1 VKVKKASNVIGVDSL
16 GRRSVY
22 SLCGMC
28 AVRCHIQVEVEDG
41 RVIWLQGNPNDKTI
55 GASMCAKG
63 SAGLAFE
70 YDDERPQHPLI
81 RSGPR
86 GSGHWRRA
94 SWDEA
99 LDYVASGLKE
109 VMNEYGSKGIAL
121 SDRAGLFTDLTK
133 SFVKSLGSPNYFDH
147 DCTCGRNAHHAARSL
162 FGIGR
167 GGIGYDIKNTKHIVL
182 YGRNLIESLQVKEA
196 KDFIEALSKGAK
208 CTYIDPRGS
217 LTATKATRFWQIRP
231 GTDYALNLAII
242 HVVLQEN
249 LYDYEFVSKWVS
261 GLEELRRFVADKT
274 PEWQEHYTG
283 IPADAV
289 RLFVRE
295 ISEDAP
301 NVIFHAGWMTARYNQ
316 SFYTS
321 RTAHILNAL
330 FGAIEVP
337 GGLIFGKGPSEA
349 GKKGLKKLVDRIP
362 DVKEP
367 RVDGC
372 TWKFKHFDP
381 GSGLLHLLFAAI
393 MSGEPY
399 PVGAYI
405 AYRHD
410 PLMSMPD
417 PEAVKQVLDKLKLL
431 VSIDVHYSETSWYS
445 DVILPE
451 STYLER
457 ANILAEKTGAKPT
470 FLMRDQAIAP
480 RFDSR
485 PAWWIFCELAKR
497 LGVGQFFDF
506 ESIEE
511 IWSYQLEGTGVT
523 VAQMRDRGVI
533 PLAKKPIMWD
543 RKTGLKFKTPSKKIE
558 FRSSLL
564 DEAGVPSLAE
574 FAPPENLSNNEF
586 RLLFGRSALQA
597 HGQTINNPLLN
608 ELLSDNPVWIHP
620 DRADELGIEEGDPIE
635 ISNRGYT
642 VTARACVTP
651 WIHPEAIFMLHGFGR
666 TVPLQTRA
674 YDKGVADQRLQKG
687 LLTVYDQAGGGN
699 SLCECTV
706 HVRIGE
712 K

>member
-1 VKVKKASNVIGVDSL
+1 
-16 GRRSVY
+16 
-22 SLCGMC
+22 MC
-28 AVRCHIQVEVEDG
+28 AVRCPIQVEVEDG
-41 RVIWLQGNPNDKTI
+41 RVVWLQGNPNDKAMGT
-55 GASMCAKG
+55 SMCAKG

-70 YDDERPQHPLI
+70 YDDERPQYPLI
-81 RSGPR
+81 RNGPR

-99 LDYVASGLKE
+99 LDYVVAGLKD
-109 VMNEYGSKGIAL
+109 VINTHGGKGIVL

-133 SFVKSLGSPNYFDH
+133 SFLKALGSPNYFDH
-147 DCTCGRNAHHAARSL
+147 DCTCGRNAHHATRSV
-162 FGIGR
+162 FGVGR
-167 GGIGYDIKNTKHIVL
+167 GGLGYDIKNTKHIVL

-196 KDFIEALSKGAK
+196 KDFIDALSKGAK

-217 LTATKATRFWQIRP
+217 LTATKASRFWQIRP
-231 GTDYALNLAII
+231 GTDYALNLALI

-249 LYDYEFVSKWVS
+249 LYDQEFVSNWVS
-261 GLEELRRFVADKT
+261 GLEQLKTFVADKT
-274 PEWQEHYTG
+274 PEWQEQFTG
-283 IPADAV
+283 ISADAV
-289 RLFVRE
+289 RLFARE

-301 NVIFHAGWMTARYNQ
+301 HIIFHAGWMTARYNQ

-337 GGLIFGKGPSEA
+337 GGLIFSKGPGDA
-349 GKKGLKKLVDRIP
+349 GKKSLKKLADRIP
-362 DVKEP
+362 EVKEP

-399 PVGAYI
+399 PIGAYI

-410 PLMSMPD
+410 PLISVPD
-417 PEAVKQVLDKLKLL
+417 PDAVKQALDKLKLL
-431 VSIDVHYSETSWYS
+431 VSIDVHYSETGWYS

-457 ANILAEKTGAKPT
+457 ANILAEKSGTKPSL
-470 FLMRDQAIAP
+470 LMRDQAIAP

-497 LGVGQFFDF
+497 LDLGQFFDF
-506 ESIEE
+506 ESVEE
-511 IWSYQLEGTGVT
+511 IWKYQLEGTGVT
-523 VAQMRDRGVI
+523 VSQLRDKGVVALTEK
-533 PLAKKPIMWD
+533 PLMWD
-543 RKTGLKFKTPSKKIE
+543 RKKGLKFKTPSKKIE
-558 FRSSLL
+558 FQSALL
-564 DEAGVPSLAE
+564 DQAGVPSLAE
-574 FAPPENLSNNEF
+574 FVGPQSLETDEF
-586 RLLFGRSALQA
+586 RLLFGRTALQA
-597 HGQTINNPLLN
+597 HGQTMNNPLLN
-608 ELLSDNPVWIHP
+608 ELLPDNPVWIHP
-620 DRADELGIEEGDPIE
+620 DRADKLGIEEGDSIE
-635 ISNRGYT
+635 ITNQGYT
-642 VTARACVTP
+642 VYTRAHITP

-674 YDKGVADQRLQKG
+674 YGKGVADQSLQKG
-687 LLTVYDQAGGGN
+687 LLTVYDPAGGGN

-706 HVRIGE
+706 RIRLAE
-712 K
+712 KQGR